1 MVEVVA
7 RARWFA
13 KGAARGTG
21 GTGSTFFEDRSGS
34 QARLGRRSF
43 ASGEPAG
50 STYLRDGLL
59 VLGVV
64 AAGLLLGRRGTRGGA
79 SPSPSS
85 DASGTRADTIGRT
98 TPDSA
103 GVPPGPT
110 SGPAQGPADS
120 PGVEAPALHRPAPQ
134 DAVPPT
140 PPSLDEPP
148 RPDDPAGRPDDD
160 LDRAPVEVVPPGQ
173 SSGTPAGEVAA
184 TAGEQHAS
192 QEAEPPTEETPDIID
207 ELPPPPQVS
216 EVELPPPP
224 SAPDVAEE
232 LPPPPPAEEAPSI
245 LEELPPPPEVGE
257 AELTPPPAAPQN
269 IIDELPPPPVPEEQ
283 NVGEVTSAPPEAE
296 LAEEPVAEPPREE
309 EPQSRRRVTA
319 TAAARRRAEELG
331 IDLLEVEGTGRNG
344 KITADDVR
352 RKGEQTR
359 S

>member
-21 GTGSTFFEDRSGS
+21 GTESTFFEDRSGS

-43 ASGEPAG
+43 ASVEPAG

-64 AAGLLLGRRGTRGGA
+64 AAGLLLGRRGMRGGA

-85 DASGTRADTIGRT
+85 DASGTRADTMGRT

-120 PGVEAPALHRPAPQ
+120 PGVEAPALRRPAPH

-148 RPDDPAGRPDDD
+148 RPKDAAGRPDDD
-160 LDRAPVEVVPPGQ
+160 PDRAPVEVVPPGQ
-173 SSGTPAGEVAA
+173 SSGTPVGEVAA
-184 TAGEQHAS
+184 TAGGPPAS
-192 QEAEPPTEETPDIID
+192 EEAEPPDIID

-232 LPPPPPAEEAPSI
+232 LPPPPPTEEAPSI
-245 LEELPPPPEVGE
+245 LEELPPPPEVEE
-257 AELTPPPAAPQN
+257 AELTPPPATPQN

-283 NVGEVTSAPPEAE
+283 NVGEVTPAPPETE
-296 LAEEPVAEPPREE
+296 PAEEPVAESPRAE